1 MAELAILTSCNLIMV
16 ITRECNDVD
25 IEDRMTTMMT
35 DDSSYDKQISPFAAL
50 KMIVVIDI
58 NQ

>member
-1 MAELAILTSCNLIMV
+1 MAELASVTSCNLIMV
-16 ITRECNDVD
+16 MTKECNDVD
-25 IEDRMTTMMT
+25 IEDRMTMMT

>member
-1 MAELAILTSCNLIMV
+1 MV
-16 ITRECNDVD
+16 MTRECNDVD
-25 IEDRMTTMMT
+25 IEDRMTMMK

>member
-1 MAELAILTSCNLIMV
+1 MAELAIVTSCNLIMV
-16 ITRECNDVD
+16 MTKECNDVD
-25 IEDRMTTMMT
+25 IEDRMTMMT

>member
-1 MAELAILTSCNLIMV
+1 MAELAIVTSYNLIMV
-16 ITRECNDVD
+16 MTRECNDVD
-25 IEDRMTTMMT
+25 IEDRMTMMT

>member
-1 MAELAILTSCNLIMV
+1 MAELAIVTSCNLIMV
-16 ITRECNDVD
+16 ISRECNDVD
-25 IEDRMTTMMT
+25 IEDRMTMMT